1 MQPTHSD
8 RPSITTETGL
18 YILAAA
24 VALLLRLMNLG
35 HAPLTEAEAREA
47 LAVWRFVQ
55 AAPGVA
61 PLQVVS
67 PLWFALTSFAF
78 AMFGSS
84 EFMVRLWPALAGSA
98 LVLMPLTFRREL
110 GRGAALAA
118 SGLLAVSPVLLA
130 ASRTADGATLAAL
143 SLWLMVAGWRRFVD
157 RDDGR
162 GLALTGAALGMGL
175 ADGPRFFSVV
185 AAGLFALVVV
195 VLARPETVRDVRD
208 ALRRLRPHAGRVLLV
223 AVTVFVAAS
232 SAALVN
238 RPGLAAAG
246 QAAPVWLSGWA
257 PSAAARPVSLVPMI
271 FGVYE
276 PLALVFGLVGLYVA
290 YLAGMLRAV
299 VARFQTALELP
310 GAPRRDVPP
319 ERLAAARGRSVEKAL
334 GAAALGAL
342 VFALAYPARQAGDAL
357 WVALPLTL
365 LAAMMLVEAM
375 GGEGN
380 EEWPTVGAQAAVL
393 LVMLVFAYF
402 NVAAFARGY
411 QPNTSPYAT
420 TLLLAGGV
428 LLLGV
433 VVTILFSAGWSRQAA
448 VRGATVSVGAAM
460 LVGTLA
466 AGLGL
471 TQWRAADPR
480 ELWSPDLTTDPIRL
494 LMQTVR
500 DVSNRE
506 AGNDSDL
513 EIVVLNDPARDDRHG
528 LLGWELRGYPNA
540 VFVDALSP
548 TIGAPLVIADA
559 GVVDPTLGSAYVGQK
574 FGVFGHWAQA
584 PQTLAGWI
592 DWWLFR
598 AVSVD
603 YARKVVWVRQDVQ
616 LLQSK

>member
-1 MQPTHSD
+1 MQPTQSD
-8 RPSITTETGL
+8 RPSITTEAGL
-18 YILAAA
+18 YVLAAV
-24 VALLLRLMNLG
+24 VALLLRLINLG

-47 LAVWRFVQ
+47 LVVWRFVQ
-55 AAPGVA
+55 AAPGAA
-61 PLQVVS
+61 PLQAVS

-84 EFMVRLWPALAGSA
+84 EFLARLWPALAGSA

-118 SGLLAVSPVLLA
+118 GGLLAVSPVLLA
-130 ASRTADGATLAAL
+130 ASRTAEGTTLAAL
-143 SLWLMVAGWRRFVD
+143 SLWLMVAGWRWFAN

-175 ADGPRFFSVV
+175 ADGPRFFSSV

-208 ALRRLRPHAGRVLLV
+208 ALRRVRPHAGWVLLV
-223 AVTVFVAAS
+223 VVGVFVAAS
-232 SAALVN
+232 SAALAN

-246 QAAPVWLSGWA
+246 QAAPVWLSGWV
-257 PSAAARPVSLVPMI
+257 PSAASRPVSLVPMI

-290 YLAGMLRAV
+290 YLAGLLRAV

-310 GAPRRDVPP
+310 GAEVPAP
-319 ERLAAARGRSVEKAL
+319 RGRAVEKVL
-334 GAAALGAL
+334 GAAAAGAL
-342 VFALAYPARQAGDAL
+342 VFAMAYPARQAGDAL

-365 LAAMMLVEAM
+365 LAAMMLAEAV
-375 GGEGN
+375 GGEWN

-402 NVAAFARGY
+402 NLAAFARGY
-411 QPNTSPYAT
+411 QPNSSPYSAS
-420 TLLLAGGV
+420 LLLAGGV

-433 VVTILFSAGWSRQAA
+433 VVTILFSAGWSRPAA
-448 VRGATVSVGAAM
+448 VRGATAAVGAAM

-480 ELWSPDLTTDPIRL
+480 ELWSPDPTTDPIRL

-500 DVSNRE
+500 DVSNRA
-506 AGNDSDL
+506 AGNDTDL
-513 EIVVLNDPARDDRHG
+513 EIVVLNDPARDDRDG

-540 VFVDALSP
+540 AFVDGLSP
-548 TIGAPLVIADA
+548 TIGAPLVIADVSVA
-559 GVVDPTLGSAYVGQK
+559 DPALGSAYVGQK

-598 AVSVD
+598 TVSVD

-616 LLQSK
+616 LLQNK